1 MDKKETNSTTRQ
13 FIEQEKNAKEKF
25 KEGTLE
31 YVNNSLGINLTEEQ
45 FLALAIFDFT
55 TKEYRLVE
63 ILKVLKI
70 LNII

>member
-1 MDKKETNSTTRQ
+1 MKEKEITSTTRQ
-13 FIEQEKNAKEKF
+13 FIEQEKNAREKF

-31 YVNNSLGINLTEEQ
+31 YVNNSLGLDLSEEQ
-45 FLALAIFDFT
+45 FSALAIFDFT

-70 LNII
+70 LNVI

>member
-1 MDKKETNSTTRQ
+1 MKEKEITSITRQ
-13 FIEQEKNAKEKF
+13 FIEQEKNAREKF

-31 YVNNSLGINLTEEQ
+31 YVNNSLGLDLSEEQ
-45 FLALAIFDFT
+45 FSALAIFDFT

-70 LNII
+70 LNVI